1 MTVQC
6 PMSDVRCPMSKS
18 TRAPVLLVMLAL
30 LLLSSCGGSG
40 TGDSDASLSGAV
52 GSTRAHYQILE
63 LASGRVRAVGSVSDL
78 TTNPDYRSTS
88 MVFRLVEV
96 GSGTI
101 GSTSAQVGAALDPAA
116 TTVGASSFYLAV
128 FETSQA
134 QWQALAGSTPWSLLT
149 SADGV
154 DDVRIGNDYPAVGI
168 SQDLATSSLT
178 AYRSTSGVLLTL
190 PSDPQWEIACRA
202 GGSGT
207 WAWGDTAQ
215 SATVIAT
222 AVVWETAG
230 AIRGARPVAER
241 TPSTLGFFDLHGNV
255 WELTSAGNLRGGSW
269 NDPVAN
275 ARAAHRAAIDPGT
288 RHLLVGLRLV
298 YQP

>member
-1 MTVQC
+1 MQAEWRIAHLISIVI
-6 PMSDVRCPMSKS
+6 M
-18 TRAPVLLVMLAL
+18 ALAL
-30 LLLSSCGGSG
+30 TSCGGSG
-40 TGDSDASLSGAV
+40 IGNSDVSLSAAV
-52 GSTRAHYQILE
+52 GSTRAYYQILE
-63 LASGRVRAVGSVSDL
+63 LASGRVSAVGSVPDL
-78 TTNPDYRSTS
+78 TTNPAYRSTS

-101 GSTSAQVGAALDPAA
+101 GSTSSQLGAALDPAA
-116 TTVGASSFYLAV
+116 TTVGAPPFYLAV

-168 SQDLATSSLT
+168 SLDLATSSLT

-190 PSDPQWEIACRA
+190 PSDTQWEIACRA
-202 GGSGT
+202 GGRGT
-207 WAWGDTAQ
+207 WAWGDSTPA
-215 SATVIAT
+215 ATVTAA

-230 AIRGARPVAER
+230 AIRGARPVAQR